1 MAIKL
6 GESVRERGKRF
17 LWKHDYLKTHSTKS
31 LLEKYESLNTIP
43 KMKQKVRNELV
54 RRHAIPA

>member
-6 GESVRERGKRF
+6 GESVKERGKRF
-17 LWKHDYLKTHSTKS
+17 VWKHDYLKSYSTKS

-43 KMKQKVRNELV
+43 KVKQKVKNELV
-54 RRHAIPA
+54 RRNALPT

>member
-6 GESVRERGKRF
+6 GESVKERGKRF
-17 LWKHDYLKTHSTKS
+17 VWKHDYLKSYSTKA

-43 KMKQKVRNELV
+43 KVKQKVKNELV
-54 RRHAIPA
+54 RRHALST